1 VLGGF
6 LPMET
11 EFATRVFVVCPNG
24 ANKGIR
30 YLWTRRWTRRG
41 VIHESECQLNV
52 TAGAIM
58 PNLLE
63 SLHSCKDRE
72 SDLLLLVATDTS
84 EEAIARG
91 LRFQEVHSLREVL
104 TRDTFV
110 RRVKEIVWRPH
121 GTLAGA
127 LVAQME
133 EG

>member
-1 VLGGF
+1 
-6 LPMET
+6 
-11 EFATRVFVVCPNG
+11 
-24 ANKGIR
+24 
-30 YLWTRRWTRRG
+30 
-41 VIHESECQLNV
+41 
-52 TAGAIM
+52 M

-72 SDLLLLVATDTS
+72 SDLLILVATDTS
-84 EEAIARG
+84 QEGIARG

-110 RRVKEIVWRPH
+110 RRVKEIAWRPH

-127 LVAQME
+127 MVAQME